1 MASATV
7 AKRLREEATC
17 PICLELMTEPVSIN
31 CGHSY
36 CRVCIVG
43 FIKNQSSQ
51 ASSLKCPQ
59 CRGSFKRDSIRPNR
73 HLASITETIKET
85 ERERLCEK
93 HGEKLL
99 LFCEDDGQLIC
110 WCCER
115 SPQHKGH
122 VTALVEDACQGY
134 REELQKAVR
143 KLKEIESK
151 YLQLKLDTTQK
162 ISRWEEKI
170 KHEEERIHSEFM
182 CLHTFLHEEEE
193 FYMRQLKEE
202 KEQKLSILQNNV
214 VHLDKKLQELKNSIL
229 ELDEK
234 CQGSAQNLLQD
245 IKDTLSRNS
254 AINLEKPEDVSVEVH
269 TVCNVSELYF
279 SVRKMLKRYQVN
291 VILDPHTA
299 HGDLRLSDNQISVSN
314 FLPLLHAIYK
324 IFQIPGE
331 VTVLPSVLG
340 CERFTS
346 GRHYFEVEVRKG
358 ANWGVGVCLE
368 NVSRDTPKPTSGFW
382 IFTRRYGENFA
393 LSSEAITLTLRHQPE
408 VVGIMLDYEAG
419 LVSFYNATTDSH
431 IYTFPKASFSQ
442 ALRPYF
448 QVHGFSSL
456 SLISS
461 NE

>member
-17 PICLELMTEPVSIN
+17 SICRELMTEPVSID

-36 CRVCIVG
+36 CHVCIVG

-93 HGEKLL
+93 HGEKLH

-134 REELQKAVR
+134 REQLQKAVR
-143 KLKEIESK
+143 KLKETESK
-151 YLQLKLDTTQK
+151 YVQLKLDTTQK
-162 ISRWEEKI
+162 INCWEEKI
-170 KHEEERIHSEFM
+170 KHEQERIHSEFM
-182 CLHTFLHEEEE
+182 YLHTFLHEEEE

-202 KEQKLSILQNNV
+202 KEQKLSILQNTV

-234 CQGSAQNLLQD
+234 CHSSAQNLLQD
-245 IKDTLSRNS
+245 IKDTLGRNS
-254 AINLEKPEDVSVEVH
+254 AINMERPEDVSVEVH

-299 HGDLRLSDNQISVSN
+299 HQDLHLSDNQRRVS
-314 FLPLLHAIYK
+314 LCL
-324 IFQIPGE
+324 IFSHIICKTFQTPE
-331 VTVLPSVLG
+331 AVTVLPSVLG
-340 CERFTS
+340 RERFTS
-346 GRHYFEVEVRKG
+346 GRHYFEVDVRKG
-358 ANWGVGVCLE
+358 IDWGVGVCLE
-368 NVSRDTPKPTSGFW
+368 NVSRDTPKPTYGFW
-382 IFTRRYGENFA
+382 IFTQRYGENFA
-393 LSSEAITLTLRHQPE
+393 LSSQAITLTLRQEPE

-419 LVSFYNATTDSH
+419 LVSFYDATTDSH

-448 QVHGFSSL
+448 QVNDCSSL
-456 SLISS
+456 SLISL